1 MTKNSHNFFENH
13 FLQNK
18 SSPEIVKCI
27 FTSFGQPTVTNNDFF
42 IVKNAKIQK
51 KNKIVIFLSLL
62 MQILHDL

>member
-1 MTKNSHNFFENH
+1 MTKNSHNFVENR

-27 FTSFGQPTVTNNDFF
+27 FTPFGQPTVTNNDFF

-51 KNKIVIFLSLL
+51 NKIVIFLSLL